1 MKQLVTTCIV
11 FLLLLSS
18 GCSSSKKTASEAM
31 TNSPVVG
38 SWAIEGS
45 DSQVLQLS
53 PSGDAIIDQ
62 GNFMTAIN
70 RLQNTDRSQYNSR
83 LSNAATYEFN
93 GTDELI
99 LNVVGNW
106 TGKGTGA
113 RRAADKS
120 VSSTI
125 VFSVED
131 MGDMIKLTKVSMSQ
145 SNSGTDNTNASES
158 LSFTLKKM

>member
-1 MKQLVTTCIV
+1 MKQFVTTCIV

-18 GCSSSKKTASEAM
+18 GCSSSKSASEAT

-45 DSQVLQLS
+45 DAQVLQLS

-70 RLQNTDRSQYNSR
+70 RLQNTDRSKYNSR
-83 LSNAATYEFN
+83 LSNTATYEFN
-93 GTDELI
+93 GTDQLI
-99 LNVVGNW
+99 LNVMADW

-113 RRAADKS
+113 RRAEDKS
-120 VSSTI
+120 VSSAI

-131 MGDMIKLTKVSMSQ
+131 MGDMIKLTKVSLSQ
-145 SNSGTDNTNASES
+145 SNSGTDNTNPGEN